1 MIGTRLEV
9 REKQT
14 PDTWEMLIL
23 EQISNSRLARADSD
37 LQEATATPSWFLTLR
52 VLRQKPTDD
61 MTGCKDRVDGGPS
74 TMQDAASTEREIAQE
89 VREGPRSSGLE
100 RRRHSRHRLGLPIQV
115 WLEDGR
121 AYPAMAFEM
130 SESGMSAAT
139 TSDLCVGDEVDLS
152 PVATYRVSAIVRR
165 KTGSMYGF
173 QSVELTEKQQKG
185 IREMCKDLPLF
196 RSMLDI

>member
-1 MIGTRLEV
+1 M
-9 REKQT
+9 K
-14 PDTWEMLIL
+14 
-23 EQISNSRLARADSD
+23 DS
-37 LQEATATPSWFLTLR
+37 
-52 VLRQKPTDD
+52 
-61 MTGCKDRVDGGPS
+61 
-74 TMQDAASTEREIAQE
+74 ASTERDIAMAE
-89 VREGPRSSGLE
+89 AGRPLTGIE
-100 RRRHSRHRLGLPIQV
+100 RRRHSRHRLGQPIQV

-139 TSDLCVGDEVDLS
+139 TSDLHVGEKVDLS

-173 QSVELTEKQQKG
+173 EFVELTEKQQKS
-185 IREMCKDLPLF
+185 ICELCKDLPLF

>member
-9 REKQT
+9 RKKQT

-23 EQISNSRLARADSD
+23 EQISNRRLARADSD
-37 LQEATATPSWFLTLR
+37 LQEETATLSWFLTLR

-61 MTGCKDRVDGGPS
+61 ITGCKDRVDGGPG
-74 TMQDAASTEREIAQE
+74 TMKDSASTEREIAQE

-100 RRRHSRHRLGLPIQV
+100 RRRHSRHRLGQPIQV

-139 TSDLCVGDEVDLS
+139 TSDLCVGDEV
-152 PVATYRVSAIVRR
+152 VRR

-173 QSVELTEKQQKG
+173 QFVELTEKQQKG